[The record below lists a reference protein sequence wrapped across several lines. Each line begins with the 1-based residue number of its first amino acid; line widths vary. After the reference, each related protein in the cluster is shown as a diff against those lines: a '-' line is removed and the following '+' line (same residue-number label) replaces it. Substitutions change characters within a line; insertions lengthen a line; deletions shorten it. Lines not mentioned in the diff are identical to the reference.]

1 MIKLARIYHKRFTHL
16 NVCHSKISTVEGY
29 KLLSSNY
36 SDDLKIQINELMHEQ
51 TGAKVYHFER
61 ND

>member
-1 MIKLARIYHKRFTHL
+1 MIKLARIYNKRFTSL
-16 NVCHSKISTVEGY
+16 KILSNISTVEGY

-51 TGAKVYHFER
+51 TGAKVYHF
-61 ND
+61 